1 MDPVQFISQDVI
13 TKITKHLE
21 KIRLSQKSQY
31 DPPSAVLE
39 NDISSTLPISI
50 ELTTIVTIYL
60 SFFLSFFF
68 FYRENREKVGPTILS
83 SFLRSRQSE
92 KDLLRKLADV
102 MIVNLFPRS
111 YVDCFLLRH
120 ALRELL
126 AIQGSSKFNL
136 VDLIHRS

>member
-60 SFFLSFFF
+60 SFFLSFF